1 MPSNPNSS
9 ESRATLLA
17 KQIKRDWW
25 WITFGLIIFTAIFSL
40 LKERTSLHKLDLT
53 FYDFQYSHLVPLP
66 PETSSAL
73 IIIDDRSINQI
84 GYWPWRRAEY
94 ARALDY
100 LGLAKAVGLDIIF
113 SDKNPSYLQDDDFL
127 AYSIEE
133 HGRVVLPSVID
144 IKNEY
149 ENYPIA
155 ELARAASNIGYI
167 NAYPDRDGVVRR
179 THPYQLLPIGLTQ
192 HFSLAMIY
200 AGGDE
205 EKVDYIYKDPPSKSR
220 LIPFIGP
227 PGSFNTYSFTDVV
240 NGRYSPDEFKDKYVF
255 IGAWS
260 QGLGDFY
267 PTPLSTLKQT
277 SMSGVEILANNL
289 ENILH
294 NKWVNVFPTP
304 INALLSTLP
313 VLLTCI
319 ILRRLTPRRALLSTA
334 AVVVVTLVGNW
345 IALSCFK
352 IWIPPTSSL
361 LGTILAYPVW
371 YWRSQ
376 ETVLRFINNEINQMR
391 NHDPVL
397 RQSLNTGSTDY
408 TLPERLSHLHRA
420 IELLREAQQ
429 RREETLR
436 FISHDMRAPQNSIL
450 ALVKMTRDNQL
461 LLDLT
466 TMLDKI
472 ESYASTT
479 LELVDDFMD
488 LARVEAMEMTLEP
501 LFLNDLLATV
511 CDDAWIRAKSKN
523 INLVFIEPEDG
534 IWVSAHPPLLKRAL
548 INLIDNAIKYSPEN
562 TTVECLLTLNTS
574 FAQITISDQ
583 GWGIP
588 AENLSTIFQPFKRAH
603 TFKPNAPS
611 GSGLGLA
618 FVQMVILRHF
628 STIQVQSKESI
639 GTAFT
644 IKIPISTEP
653 V

>member
-1 MPSNPNSS
+1 MLNNPNYS

-25 WITFGLIIFTAIFSL
+25 WITFGLLIFTAIFSL
-40 LKERTSLHKLDLT
+40 FKEKTSLHKLDLT
-53 FYDFQYSHLVPLP
+53 FYDFQYSHLVPTP
-66 PETSSAL
+66 AETSSAL

-84 GYWPWRRAEY
+84 GYWPWRRTEY

-100 LGLAKAVGLDIIF
+100 LGLAKAVGLDILF
-113 SDKNPSYLQDDDFL
+113 NDKNPHYLQDDVFL
-127 AYSIEE
+127 AYSIEQ

-144 IKNEY
+144 AKKEI
-149 ENYPIA
+149 ENYPIP

-179 THPYQLLPIGLTQ
+179 THPYQLLPIGLAQ
-192 HFSLAMIY
+192 HFSLAMVY

-205 EKVDYIYKDPPSKSR
+205 EEVDYIYQTPPSTSR

-240 NGRYSPDEFKDKYVF
+240 NGRYSPEEFKDKYVF

-267 PTPLSTLKQT
+267 PTPLSTVKQT
-277 SMSGVEILANNL
+277 SMPGVEILANNL

-294 NKWVNVFPTP
+294 NNWVKTFPTP

-319 ILRRLTPRRALLSTA
+319 ILRRLTPRRALLSTT
-334 AVVVVTLVGNW
+334 AVVAIILVGNW
-345 IALSCFK
+345 ITLSCFK
-352 IWIPPTSSL
+352 IWVPPTSSL

-391 NHDPVL
+391 NHDPAL
-397 RQSLNTGSTDY
+397 RQSLSTSSTDY

-450 ALVKMTRDNQL
+450 ALVKMTRDDQL
-461 LLDLT
+461 RLNLS
-466 TMLDKI
+466 TMLDKV

-479 LELVDDFMD
+479 LDLVDDFMD
-488 LARVEAMEMTLEP
+488 LARVEAMEVTLEP

-511 CDDAWIRAKSKN
+511 CDDAWIRAKSKH
-523 INLVFIEPEDG
+523 IDLVFVEPEEG
-534 IWVSAHPPLLKRAL
+534 IWVNAHLSLLKRAL
-548 INLIDNAIKYSPEN
+548 ANLIDNAIKYSPEN
-562 TTVECLLTLNTS
+562 TTVKCVLTLNTS
-574 FAQITISDQ
+574 FAQITITDQ

-588 AENLSTIFQPFKRAH
+588 AADLSSIFQPFKRAH
-603 TFKPNAPS
+603 TSCANVPA

-618 FVQMVILRHF
+618 FVHMVILRHF
-628 STIQVQSKESI
+628 STIQVQSKETE
-639 GTAFT
+639 GTTFT
-644 IKIPISTEP
+644 IQMPLSTEP
-653 V
+653 M